1 MLKSLAVCALLLG
14 TTCVRADEIRPLSA
28 RSIQLGSVNG
38 VAYFTR
44 ELDGFRLVATL
55 ADGENGAPIRFT
67 ATLADGQ
74 SLRVSV
80 PHGAGEME
88 EAMEFFRDGDVLG
101 LRDPLE
107 ARTASIR

>member
-14 TTCVRADEIRPLSA
+14 TTVVQAEEIRPLGA

-38 VAYFTR
+38 VAYFTQER
-44 ELDGFRLVATL
+44 DGFRIVATI
-55 ADGENGAPIRFT
+55 ADGEDGTPIRVS

>member
-1 MLKSLAVCALLLG
+1 MLKYLISIVLLLG
-14 TTCVRADEIRPLSA
+14 ATNVRADEIRPLSA
-28 RSIQLGSVNG
+28 RPIALGSVNG
-38 VAYFTR
+38 VAYFTQER
-44 ELDGFRLVATL
+44 DGFRVVATL
-55 ADGENGAPIRFT
+55 ADGTTGTPIRVS

-88 EAMEFFRDGDVLG
+88 EAVEFFRDGDVLG

-107 ARTASIR
+107 ARTASID